1 MKEQQQY
8 KILYSIAQKLNSNL
22 ASEDVLNTIVEDL
35 AKAANAKGT
44 SLMLLTQDKKQL
56 LHTVA
61 YGLSGWYVK
70 KGPVRVD
77 ESIKRTLE
85 GKPVAIKNGTTDPRV
100 QYKEQAEKEG
110 IVSVLS
116 LPLMVRGEVIG
127 IIRIYTED
135 LRDFNSEEVEFYSA
149 LANLGAIALER
160 ATLHESMDRDLASC
174 KIERSLLEQEKIQ
187 FLRFLGMAA
196 HDLKAPLSAIQSYLR
211 IMLDGY
217 VGEVSEKQRHM
228 LDRCRL
234 RIDELFNLISDLLDI
249 PRIETGQLIEEMEEI
264 SIALIIDSFS
274 DEAMNAAKQK
284 GLIYSTEIPSDLPT
298 VKGSSSRLKQVVSNL
313 VNNAIH
319 YTDKGEIIVRARVKD
334 NDVIVEVLDTGKG
347 VPPQDLPRIFEDF
360 FRASN
365 VETRGTGLGLS
376 ISKRIIEAH
385 GGKIWAE
392 SPCPETG
399 KGSKF
404 SFSLIR
410 SSSQGGER

>member
-1 MKEQQQY
+1 MKEQQRY

-35 AKAANAKGT
+35 ANAADAKGT
-44 SLMLLTQDKKQL
+44 SLMLLTPDKKQL

-61 YGLSGWYVK
+61 YGLSDWYVR

-77 ESIKRTLE
+77 DSIKETLE
-85 GKPVAIKNGTTDPRV
+85 GRPVAIKDGTSDPRV
-100 QYKEQAEKEG
+100 QYREQTEKEG
-110 IVSVLS
+110 IISVLS

-127 IIRIYTED
+127 IVRIYTNEP
-135 LRDFNSEEVEFYSA
+135 REFTPAEVEFFSA

-160 ATLHESMDRDLASC
+160 ATVHESIDRDLTSC
-174 KIERSLLEQEKIQ
+174 KIERNLLEQEKIQ
-187 FLRFLGMAA
+187 FLRFLSMAA

-228 LDRCRL
+228 LDRCTL

-249 PRIETGQLIEEMEEI
+249 PRIETGQLVEEMEEV
-264 SIALIIDSFS
+264 SIAAIINSFS
-274 DEAMNAAKQK
+274 DEATNEAKQK
-284 GLIYSTEIPSDLPT
+284 GLSYSTEIPPDLPE
-298 VKGSSSRLKQVVSNL
+298 VQGSSSRLKQVISNL
-313 VNNAIH
+313 VHNAIH
-319 YTDKGEIIVRARVKD
+319 YTDEGEILVRARAKD
-334 NDVIVEVLDTGKG
+334 SNVIVEVIDTGRG
-347 VPPQDLPRIFEDF
+347 IPPQDLPRIFEDF

-392 SPCPETG
+392 SPCSETG

-404 SFSLIR
+404 SFTLIR
-410 SSSQGGER
+410 SDKQNH

>member
-1 MKEQQQY
+1 MREQQRY
-8 KILYSIAQKLNSNL
+8 KILYGIAQKLNSNL
-22 ASEDVLNTIVEDL
+22 ASEEVLNTIVQDL

-61 YGLSGWYVK
+61 YGLSNWYVK

-77 ESIKRTLE
+77 ESIKQTLE
-85 GKPVAIKNGTTDPRV
+85 GKPVAIKNGTSDPRV
-100 QYKEQAEKEG
+100 QYREQRKKEG
-110 IVSVLS
+110 IISVLS

-127 IIRIYTED
+127 IVRIYTNEP
-135 LRDFNSEEVEFYSA
+135 RDFKPEEVEFFSA

-160 ATLHESMDRDLASC
+160 ATVHESMDRDLTSC
-174 KIERSLLEQEKIQ
+174 KIERNLLEQEKIQ

-217 VGEVSEKQRHM
+217 VGEISEKQRHM
-228 LDRCRL
+228 MDRCRL

-249 PRIETGQLIEEMEEI
+249 PRIETGQLIEEMEEV
-264 SIALIIDSFS
+264 SIAKIINSLT
-274 DEAMNAAKQK
+274 DEALDEARQK
-284 GLIYSTEIPSDLPT
+284 GLSYSVEIPSGLPS

-313 VNNAIH
+313 VHNAIH
-319 YTDKGEIIVRARVKD
+319 YTDEGEILVRAGTKD
-334 NDVIVEVLDTGKG
+334 SDVIIEVLDTGRG

-404 SFSLIR
+404 SFTLAR
-410 SSSQGGER
+410 SDG